1 MVGEPTGAGVG
12 LRGCHMA
19 EILDHGSDVP
29 WFELLADNHLATG
42 GPGAAATAALRGRWP
57 LTLHCVGMNL
67 GGVDPLD
74 QAYVERI
81 ARLARRTGA
90 AWVSD
95 HLCFTACHGRH
106 YHDLLPLPYTEQALT
121 HVAARVHEVQE
132 QLGQPLVVE
141 NVSAY
146 LRYGESAL
154 GEAGFLAE
162 LVARTGC
169 EILLDVNN
177 LYVNHFNHGDDVA
190 AYLDALPLA
199 AVREIHLAGFQHQG
213 DYLLDAHNAPV
224 AAPVWALFEEVVGR
238 VADVPVLI
246 EWDDRIPPFAV
257 LRAEA
262 RRAEAVMARHAAAVP
277 AMVVHA

>member
-1 MVGEPTGAGVG
+1 
-12 LRGCHMA
+12 MA
-19 EILDHGSDVP
+19 EVLDRGTDVP
-29 WFELLADNHLATG
+29 WFELLADNHMARG
-42 GPGAAATAALRGRWP
+42 GVTAAQVEALRGRWP

-74 QAYVERI
+74 QAYLAGVVH
-81 ARLARRTGA
+81 LARRIGA
-90 AWVSD
+90 AWISD

-132 QLGQPLVVE
+132 RLGQALVVE

-154 GEAGFLAE
+154 GEAQFLAE

-169 EILLDVNN
+169 GILLDVNN

-199 AVREIHLAGFQHQG
+199 AVREIHLAGYQHQG
-213 DYLLDAHNAPV
+213 DYLLDAHNGPV
-224 AAPVWALFEEVVGR
+224 AAPVWALFEEVAGLLPR
-238 VADVPVLI
+238 VPVLI

-257 LRAEA
+257 LREEA
-262 RRAEAVMARHAAAVP
+262 RRAEAVMARCAETVSHA
-277 AMVVHA
+277 